1 MSHFVFQMCISMCN
15 EKNGGTNMS
24 SVIFKDD
31 KETEIVLKVKDSQV
45 LTDAEL
51 NSACGGVAK
60 AGDEKKEKNIDR

>member
-1 MSHFVFQMCISMCN
+1 
-15 EKNGGTNMS
+15 MS

-51 NSACGGVAK
+51 NSACGGVAN
-60 AGDEKKEKNIDR
+60 AGDEKKEDIIDR

>member
-1 MSHFVFQMCISMCN
+1 MCN

-24 SVIFKDD
+24 SVIWKDD

-51 NSACGGVAK
+51 NSACGGVAL
-60 AGDEKKEKNIDR
+60 ADDKKENKKEDFIDN